1 MKGYKGFN
9 KTLQCRGKQYE
20 IGKEYAEESAKLC
33 KEGLHFCEYPLDVFN
48 YYPPSESAFCEV
60 DAPDDFVSPQTST
73 DSKRVSTKL
82 TIGAKLE
89 LHTLIEAAIKFTFD
103 RAKKSGNTKHAT
115 GPRGAASATGY
126 QGAASAT
133 GYQGAASA
141 TGYQGAASATGPRG
155 AASATGERGAASATG
170 ERGAA
175 SATGYQGAASATG
188 YQGAASATG
197 YQGAASATG
206 PRGAASATGYQ
217 GAASA
222 TGYQGAAS
230 ATGPR
235 GAASATGERGAAS
248 ATGPRGAAIALGIEG
263 KAKASLAN
271 WIILSEW
278 EYANDSWERK
288 TIKAF
293 KVDGKKMKADTY
305 YTLKDGEAV
314 EAE

>member
-133 GYQGAASA
+133 G
-141 TGYQGAASATGPRG
+141 
-155 AASATGERGAASATG
+155 
-170 ERGAA
+170 
-175 SATGYQGAASATG
+175 
-188 YQGAASATG
+188 
-197 YQGAASATG
+197 
-206 PRGAASATGYQ
+206 
-217 GAASA
+217 
-222 TGYQGAAS
+222 
-230 ATGPR
+230 PR